1 MKNLWT
7 NNLSANKWQIT
18 RTGMDQNK
26 LAALTFP
33 LPPPQARIQRANV
46 PSKQVLFNTKQPP
59 AAAAGEHV
67 DERKPENSKEKSKID

>member
-1 MKNLWT
+1 MANYSNWYGPKQASSSY
-7 NNLSANKWQIT
+7 LS
-18 RTGMDQNK
+18 
-26 LAALTFP
+26 FF
-33 LPPPQARIQRANV
+33 PPQARIQRANV

>member
-1 MKNLWT
+1 MANYSNWYGP
-7 NNLSANKWQIT
+7 NQASSSYLSS
-18 RTGMDQNK
+18 
-26 LAALTFP
+26 
-33 LPPPQARIQRANV
+33 PPQARIQRANV